1 MATGLNT
8 SPAAPGPDVD
18 ISPAGLRLT
27 RRWGVIITLGSFLFG
42 FDTGIISGALLFI
55 SEDFGL
61 SSFEQG
67 TVVSVLLLG
76 AMAGALCS
84 GGIAD
89 RVGRRRTLGALGV
102 VFIAGIAIAA
112 LATGYPMMLLGRLV
126 MGLGVGGVSAVVPT
140 YLSEISPTRIRGR
153 MLTLNQLLITVGLL
167 ASYLVNLAFAGSE
180 NWRAMFWIGAIPAAA
195 LVIGI
200 AWVPESPSW
209 LVRRGRL
216 DQARAALGRVT
227 DDAGTRAVIDG
238 YRGQEDARRREDE
251 ADGATGVGGM
261 RRLLAPRVRPALVV
275 ALTLAVVQQFAG
287 INTII
292 YYAPTI
298 MRESGL
304 SASNAIF
311 YSVFIGI
318 INLAMTV
325 VSIRLVDRVGRRPL
339 LLVSLAGMLVTLTL
353 LGLSFVADLDSLIT
367 LTCMLLYIVAFAIGM
382 GPVFWVLLGEV
393 FPARERAEGAAVGST
408 TNWLANFAISLAFLP
423 LVNAIGQGETFWLF
437 AVVCAVGVWFVG
449 RYVPE
454 TRDRRQEE
462 IDADL
467 RARWGDAGPPETTAI
482 GD

>member
-18 ISPAGLRLT
+18 ISPAGLSLT

-61 SSFEQG
+61 NSFEQG

-238 YRGQEDARRREDE
+238 YRDQEDARRREDE

-339 LLVSLAGMLVTLTL
+339 LLVSLAGMLVTLAL

-423 LVNAIGQGETFWLF
+423 LVSAIGQGETFWLF
-437 AVVCAVGVWFVG
+437 AMVCAVGVWFVG

-467 RARWGDAGPPETTAI
+467 RARWGDAGPSETAAI